1 MRWQGVMPMAWSVFF
16 VLLFPGLLFTAVAGL
31 AATWVDRKVT
41 ARLQWRV
48 GPPLA
53 QPLWDILKLM
63 GKEVILPRGGNHGL
77 FLAAPLFGFAAA
89 AIASAIVWLPLLQ
102 SVSFVGDV
110 IVAVYLLVLPSI
122 ALMLGALASGNP
134 LAATGASREMKL
146 VLSYELPFLLCLAVA
161 IVRSGF
167 SISLTGIAAAPV
179 VGSVS
184 GALAFAVSL
193 LCIQAKLGFVP
204 FDVAEAE
211 TEIIAGTY
219 VEYSGAPLAVFK
231 LTQAMLLVTLPVF
244 LSAVFLGGLTFAG
257 WGILWSILKIVGIIV
272 LVIVIKNTNPRV
284 RIDQAVRFFWRGLA
298 PLAAVALALAL
309 VGRATG
315 IGWL

>member
-1 MRWQGVMPMAWSVFF
+1 MLMAWNLFF

-48 GPPLA
+48 GPPLL
-53 QPLWDILKLM
+53 QPLWDLLKLM
-63 GKEVILPRGGNHGL
+63 GKDVMLPRGGNHGL
-77 FLAAPLFGFAAA
+77 FLAAPLLGFASVAV
-89 AIASAIVWLPLLQ
+89 ASAVIWLPLLQ
-102 SVSFVGDV
+102 GSSFAGDLV
-110 IVAVYLLVLPSI
+110 AAVYLLVVPSL

-146 VLSYELPFLLCLAVA
+146 ILAYELPFLSCLVVAV
-161 IVRSGF
+161 VRSGF
-167 SISLTGIAAAPV
+167 SFSIARIAAAPV

-211 TEIIAGTY
+211 TEIIAGAY
-219 VEYSGAPLAVFK
+219 IEYSGTPLAVFK
-231 LTQAMLLVTLPVF
+231 LTQAMLFVTLPVF
-244 LSAVFLGGLTFAG
+244 LAAVFLGGLRFAG
-257 WGILWSILKIVGIIV
+257 WGILWSILKVAGMIV
-272 LVIVIKNTNPRV
+272 LAIVIKNTNPRV

-298 PLAAVALALAL
+298 PISALALLLAL
-309 VGRATG
+309 AGRASG
-315 IGWL
+315 VAWL

>member
-1 MRWQGVMPMAWSVFF
+1 MITLHYYPGNASFTPH
-16 VLLFPGLLFTAVAGL
+16 VLLHEIGAPFELQLVDRARGEHKSAAYLALNPNGQIPVLVDGDLVLYETAAICLHLVDTHPAAGL
-31 AATWVDRKVT
+31 APA
-41 ARLQWRV
+41 
-48 GPPLA
+48 
-53 QPLWDILKLM
+53 
-63 GKEVILPRGGNHGL
+63 
-77 FLAAPLFGFAAA
+77 
-89 AIASAIVWLPLLQ
+89 
-102 SVSFVGDV
+102 
-110 IVAVYLLVLPSI
+110 
-122 ALMLGALASGNP
+122 
-134 LAATGASREMKL
+134 
-146 VLSYELPFLLCLAVA
+146 
-161 IVRSGF
+161 
-167 SISLTGIAAAPV
+167 

-211 TEIIAGTY
+211 TEIIAGAY

-244 LSAVFLGGLTFAG
+244 LSAVFLGGLVFAG

-298 PLAAVALALAL
+298 PLAAVALVLAL